1 MIQRALR
8 TAGYDIVFYRP
19 RYHPLCTRKWLLDT
33 YGINVVLDVGG
44 NIGQFSE
51 KLREIGYR
59 GKIVSFE
66 PLPEA
71 FGIINSKAMKDR
83 WGWEVHDFAL
93 GARQERATIHVAGN
107 SYSSSILKMLPRH
120 EQLAPESRYVGDVEI
135 QVKTL
140 DSVFLPEWRA
150 RRDVFL
156 KIDTQ
161 GFEQQV
167 IEGAKESLPF
177 VDTIQLEMSLTPLYE
192 GETLFED
199 MYTLLKGKGYRLV
212 AIEPGSA
219 DRETGEMLQL
229 DAVFHRFA

>member
-1 MIQRALR
+1 
-8 TAGYDIVFYRP
+8 
-19 RYHPLCTRKWLLDT
+19 
-33 YGINVVLDVGG
+33 
-44 NIGQFSE
+44 
-51 KLREIGYR
+51 
-59 GKIVSFE
+59 
-66 PLPEA
+66 
-71 FGIINSKAMKDR
+71 
-83 WGWEVHDFAL
+83 
-93 GARQERATIHVAGN
+93 
-107 SYSSSILKMLPRH
+107 MLPRH